1 MSTRALILPTMVMS
15 PVYIPDRLKL
25 PYYYANK
32 ATTTDFTGA
41 MPAFKQVEKYGMIAG
56 EARFTCSK
64 AALNQ

>member
-1 MSTRALILPTMVMS
+1 MS

-32 ATTTDFTGA
+32 ATTTEFTGA

-56 EARFTCSK
+56 EDHFTSST
-64 AALNQ
+64 AALYQ